1 MGARP
6 PRAARRFLLTAVA
19 ISITATALLAIGIL
33 LFGSFGETEGR
44 ILGSTMILAGYALL
58 ALPAG
63 FLFDQSRH
71 LPLAGAVVGL
81 AAAGLVLSLVNV
93 WSGGAS
99 GEVGKAVLTATVFA
113 AAAAQTA
120 ALVARRAEGDPI
132 LVRALLPL
140 SCVLA
145 LVLATMVSVA
155 AWAEFE
161 DAVYFRILGAL
172 AVLDLLTVALQ
183 PVLALARSRREVHH
197 LRLVVD
203 QGEEI
208 ETDVEAVDFAAAAS
222 RAIRETERSGHCVQ
236 RVARL

>member
-1 MGARP
+1 M
-6 PRAARRFLLTAVA
+6 
-19 ISITATALLAIGIL
+19 
-33 LFGSFGETEGR
+33 
-44 ILGSTMILAGYALL
+44 
-58 ALPAG
+58 
-63 FLFDQSRH
+63 
-71 LPLAGAVVGL
+71 
-81 AAAGLVLSLVNV
+81 
-93 WSGGAS
+93 
-99 GEVGKAVLTATVFA
+99 FA

-132 LVRALLPL
+132 LVRALFPL

-161 DAVYFRILGAL
+161 DVVLLPDSRRARGARP
-172 AVLDLLTVALQ
+172 AHRRLQ